1 MGKDVRTQSELD
13 ESLSL
18 ARELVYKTYIQHLEK
33 REVQE
38 VEFEGFEHLSLV
50 RLKKFTYCEKEKELE
65 KLTSVLNALNVLK
78 TTYAYLLHSDGNQI
92 EIYFAIYSNRETGI
106 ERDTL
111 ICGLEGNFPGVELE
125 NIYKEEIPTYV
136 ENKLLDDVNI
146 NSIAIATVVPRE
158 KNEDGE
164 PSIQGIEKYIDAMAG
179 EPYTALFLS
188 QAFDKKDLGEVR
200 QGLELLYTQLS
211 VFKETDYSFNES
223 ESESVSKSLSDSIT
237 NTVMSTKTKTT
248 GFSDTTGTTH
258 TVGGSVSSETK
269 IKVPFIGESG
279 VKISTNYSRAT
290 SKSHTTTQSDS
301 ISEGVQEGKTNS
313 TTDTTGTTLGEGR
326 TYSFKSENKGITE
339 LLDRIDST
347 LERISIG
354 EDLGTYG
361 FAAYFLCASAD
372 TALRAATTYTGIV
385 KGTESGLENSFI
397 NLLNEEAQ
405 VSNALTS
412 LKQLKHPI
420 FIGEDGNEFTAATM
434 INTKELALGTSFPY
448 KSVPGVPVLQFNA
461 FSRNISTYDKV
472 GPRKVELGQIYHMGK
487 VEHSVVDLDVD
498 SLTMHTFITG
508 STGSGKTNT
517 TNKLIEKVIEKG
529 VNVLVVEP
537 AKGEYKSVFGGR
549 ADFRVYGTNPLLG
562 ELLQVNPFS
571 FPEGI
576 HVLEHIDRLIEIFN
590 TCWPMYAAMPAIL
603 KEAIEASYIR
613 CGWDLDYSINTKNQ
627 FPDFKVLLDILPNL
641 INSSAYSDE
650 LKSNYIG
657 SLVTRVKSLT
667 NGLVGQIF
675 NSEAI
680 SNHQLF
686 ETNVIVDLSRVGSLE
701 TKSLIMG
708 ILFLNLYE
716 YRMSQNQFSDSLKH
730 LTIFEEA
737 HHLLKRSQGTAEG
750 SDITNKSVEMIANGI
765 AEMRAYGEGFVIV
778 DQAPGLLDESV
789 IRNTNTK
796 IVLRLPDE
804 GDRRLVGKAV
814 LLTDEQMVEL
824 GRLRRGVGVVFQNN
838 WLEPILCQISHFDQP
853 MPLKVVK
860 KDYKELIKTK
870 KTLIEILLNK
880 TSGENKALD
889 LKRVSLDDLKLMIQR
904 TNYSHSSRLLL
915 EDLLQNL
922 SNIEESQLFKEE
934 NGTMLSQVL
943 YETVDGDNLLKVLDY
958 ELTIEAVNR
967 DIQQKIEMI
976 YDLNLWYT
984 LDLIKHLFI
993 YNAECKRDTERI
1005 FLNNWLENLERGL
1018 FL

>member
-1 MGKDVRTQSELD
+1 MGKDVRTQLELD
-13 ESLSL
+13 ESLNL

-33 REVQE
+33 KSVKRVDFKNFDQ
-38 VEFEGFEHLSLV
+38 LSLV
-50 RLKKFTYCEKEKELE
+50 RLKKFSYFDKEKELE

-78 TTYAYLLHSDGNQI
+78 TTYAYIIHSDGNQV
-92 EIYFAIYSNRETGI
+92 EIYFAISSNRKTGI
-106 ERDTL
+106 ERDALTS
-111 ICGLEGNFPGVELE
+111 GLEGNFPGIELE
-125 NIYKEEIPTYV
+125 NIYKEEIPDYI
-136 ENKLLDDVNI
+136 EDKLLNDANI
-146 NSIAIATVVPRE
+146 NSIGIATVVPRE
-158 KNEDGE
+158 KNKDSES
-164 PSIQGIEKYIDAMAG
+164 SIQGIEKYIDSMAG
-179 EPYTALFLS
+179 EPYTALFLN
-188 QAFDKKDLGEVR
+188 QAFDKKELGEIR
-200 QGLELLYTQLS
+200 QGLEQLYTQLS
-211 VFKETDYSFNES
+211 VFKGTDYSFNEN
-223 ESESVSKSLSDSIT
+223 ESENVSKSLSDSIT
-237 NTVMSTKTKTT
+237 DTVMRTKTKTT
-248 GFSDTTGTTH
+248 GFSNTKGTNH
-258 TVGGSVSSETK
+258 TAGISFQGGGEFLKVGA
-269 IKVPFIGESG
+269 
-279 VKISTNYSRAT
+279 NYSYGISR
-290 SKSHTTTQSDS
+290 SHTTTKSDS
-301 ISEGVQEGKTNS
+301 ISEGVQKGTTKS
-313 TTDTTGTTLGEGR
+313 TTDTTGTTVGEGR
-326 TYSFKSENKGITE
+326 TYSFKSENKGIIE
-339 LLDRIDST
+339 LLERVNAT

-354 EDLGTYG
+354 EDLGSYG
-361 FAAYFLCASAD
+361 FAGYFLCASGD

-385 KGTESGLENSFI
+385 KGAESGLENSFI
-397 NLLNEEAQ
+397 NLLNDKIQ
-405 VSNALTS
+405 VNNALIS
-412 LKQLKHPI
+412 LKQLNHPI
-420 FIGEDGNEFTAATM
+420 FVGEDSDEFTAATM

-448 KSVPGVPVLQFNA
+448 KSVPGIPVLQFNA

-472 GPRKVELGQIYHMGK
+472 GPRQIRLGQIYHMGK
-487 VEHSVVDLDVD
+487 VEHGTVTLDVD

-537 AKGEYKSVFGGR
+537 AKGEYKSFFGGR
-549 ADFRVYGTNPLLG
+549 GDFSVYGTNPLLDN
-562 ELLQVNPFS
+562 LLQINPFS
-571 FPEGI
+571 FPKGI

-603 KEAIEASYIR
+603 KEAIELSYIR
-613 CGWDLDYSINTKNQ
+613 CGWDLDYSINTKNR
-627 FPDFKVLLDILPNL
+627 FPDFNVLLDVLPTV

-680 SNHQLF
+680 SNQKLF
-686 ETNVIVDLSRVGSLE
+686 ESNVIVDLSRVGSLE

-716 YRMSQNQFSDSLKH
+716 YRMDQNNFSNSLNH
-730 LTIFEEA
+730 LTVFEEA
-737 HHLLKRSQGTAEG
+737 HHLLKRSQGTVEG

-804 GDRRLVGKAV
+804 GDRRLVGKST
-814 LLTDEQMVEL
+814 LLTDEQMIEL
-824 GRLRRGVGVVFQNN
+824 GRLRRGIGVIFQNN
-838 WLEPILCQISHFDQP
+838 WLEPVLCQIDHFNRP
-853 MPLKVVK
+853 IPLKTVK
-860 KDYKELIKTK
+860 RDYKELIKSK

-880 TSGENKALD
+880 TAGENKALD
-889 LKRVSLDDLKLMIQR
+889 LNRISLDDLKLMIRR

-915 EDLLQNL
+915 EDLLQHL
-922 SNIEESQLFKEE
+922 SNLDDSQLFKEG
-934 NGTMLSQVL
+934 NGTLLSQVL
-943 YETVDGDNLLKVLDY
+943 YETVDGENLLKILDY

-967 DIQQKIEMI
+967 EMQTKIQMI

-993 YNAECKRDTERI
+993 YNAECKQDTERL
-1005 FLNNWLENLERGL
+1005 FLNNWLEKLERGL